1 MAAGLASLLVGAC
14 LSAQGAVFVLEEFGS
29 DPSWVDR
36 DVGVDMVLAWN
47 SGFGNPA
54 GSMQG
59 SFAAQGT
66 PFAETDAMRI
76 NSTSSGGQFSG
87 NLLGTYGGLGFDLDT
102 GYFEFRFYSDTVIP
116 SDLRFRINGN
126 GSTFS
131 RSVLSQAPSVGG
143 WQTITVDLSW
153 GGWLGGT
160 EAQYQ
165 NVFSAVNFIDIQIT
179 RSGTG
184 AQNFYVDNFGLGWGE
199 LVNPGDSAVPEAA
212 TAQFLLVGV
221 LFLAGGFRRRIR
233 KMASRLEA

>member
-1 MAAGLASLLVGAC
+1 M
-14 LSAQGAVFVLEEFGS
+14 
-29 DPSWVDR
+29 
-36 DVGVDMVLAWN
+36 
-47 SGFGNPA
+47 
-54 GSMQG
+54 
-59 SFAAQGT
+59 
-66 PFAETDAMRI
+66 
-76 NSTSSGGQFSG
+76 
-87 NLLGTYGGLGFDLDT
+87 
-102 GYFEFRFYSDTVIP
+102 
-116 SDLRFRINGN
+116 
-126 GSTFS
+126 
-131 RSVLSQAPSVGG
+131 LSQAPSVGG